1 MAVRV
6 DDTTWYSQPLLTG
19 GVHPLM
25 LPLCRYPTLDEV
37 LATLNERVIAPAEAK
52 AQELA
57 ASALSALCGLP

>member
-37 LATLNERVIAPAEAK
+37 LATLNERVIAPAEAN
-52 AQELA
+52 AQELQRLR
-57 ASALSALCGLP
+57 SQPLSGLP